1 MDQKT
6 IFKLETAD
14 RKRRGTLCITTCSAI
29 FARRT
34 SLQINDTERRVIR
47 MIEDDESPSCWRCG
61 CVTGYP
67 YSMFTQVD
75 QELLARYGLDHRFD
89 I

>member
-1 MDQKT
+1 MDQEMT
-6 IFKLETAD
+6 IKLETAE
-14 RKRRGTLCITTCSAI
+14 RRRRGNSCCTSYTAI
-29 FARRT
+29 FARRN

-47 MIEDDESPSCWRCG
+47 MIEEDASPSCWRCG

-67 YSMFTQVD
+67 DSMFTQAD
-75 QELLARYGLDHRFD
+75 QELLARYGLERRFE

>member
-34 SLQINDTERRVIR
+34 SPQINDTERRVIR
-47 MIEDDESPSCWRCG
+47 MIEEDESPSCWRCG
-61 CVTGYP
+61 CVTGCP
-67 YSMFTQVD
+67 DSMFSQSD
-75 QELLARYGLDHRFD
+75 RELLARYGLDRRFE

>member
-14 RKRRGTLCITTCSAI
+14 RKRRGTSCRTSYSAI

-61 CVTGYP
+61 CVTGCP
-67 YSMFTQVD
+67 DSMFSQSD
-75 QELLARYGLDHRFD
+75 RELLARYGLDHRFD